1 MHDPVR
7 DSGLFASLS
16 RLLATVLQMAQ
27 VRLQLLGTE
36 VELEKRRLFD
46 GLLWAGIAIVVLALG
61 LVLLCGFVVLLFW
74 DSYRLTAVGAM
85 TLLFLLAGGLMLN
98 HARMRLQNRSSTK
111 GMFDAS
117 LAEMKRDQA
126 DLSAS
131 SQDTMQEPPRDP
143 GYKAR

>member
-1 MHDPVR
+1 MRDPLR
-7 DSGLFASLS
+7 ESGLFASLS
-16 RLLATVLQMAQ
+16 RLLATLLQMAQ

-74 DSYRLTAVGAM
+74 DGYRLAAVGAM
-85 TLLFLLAGGLMLN
+85 ALLFLLGGGLMLN
-98 HARMRLQNRSSTK
+98 HARTRLQNRSSSK

-117 LAEMKRDQA
+117 LAELKRDQT
-126 DLSAS
+126 DLQGDVNAS
-131 SQDTMQEPPRDP
+131 DQEP
-143 GYKAR
+143 ARGEAR

>member
-1 MHDPVR
+1 MRDPLR
-7 DSGLFASLS
+7 ESGLFASLS
-16 RLLATVLQMAQ
+16 RLLATLLQMAQ

-74 DSYRLTAVGAM
+74 DGYRLAAVGAM
-85 TLLFLLAGGLMLN
+85 ALLFLLGGGLMLN
-98 HARMRLQNRSSTK
+98 HARTRLRNRSSSK

-117 LAEMKRDQA
+117 LAELKRDQT
-126 DLSAS
+126 DLQGDVNAS
-131 SQDTMQEPPRDP
+131 DQEP
-143 GYKAR
+143 ARGEAR